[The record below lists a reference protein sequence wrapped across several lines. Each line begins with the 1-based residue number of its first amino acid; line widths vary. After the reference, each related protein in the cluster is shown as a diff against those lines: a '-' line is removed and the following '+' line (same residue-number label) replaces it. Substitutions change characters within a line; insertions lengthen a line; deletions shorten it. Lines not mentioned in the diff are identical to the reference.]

1 MMLAFGLGIRNEL
14 RKVNIFISILLLSL
28 ICLYVLSTIDNR

>member
-14 RKVNIFISILLLSL
+14 RNISILLLSL